1 MSVFNE
7 LHECHARHEAMAHRN
22 LDERFNLLKQPTALR
37 FEKFETL
44 ADLMALKDHDDGV
57 DIYSENGKYRVNWHV
72 NSLYVTELYDDPDA
86 DKKLKDILVEYEGDD
101 MAAAIEDLEADF
113 GTLDDLIARAEDEN
127 RDDLE
132 IRVYEVKSSDTFSPM
147 AMVNLPRLT
156 KIPTK
161 WGHRDIMRVLAN
173 GQFSYFA
180 NVKKDRISDVLSE
193 LESLFEKGRFI
204 DRMKF
209 EESSRTAGL
218 LRYTT
223 RRVRVDLG
231 LR

>member
-1 MSVFNE
+1 MSAFNK
-7 LHECHARHEAMAHRN
+7 LHECHALYEAMMHRC
-22 LDERFNLLKQPTALR
+22 LDERFNLLKQPTELR
-37 FEKFETL
+37 FEKFKTL
-44 ADLMALKDHDDGV
+44 TDIMALKGHDDGV
-57 DIYSENGKYRVNWHV
+57 DIYSDDGKYRVNWH
-72 NSLYVTELYDDPDA
+72 SDQLYITELYDDPDA
-86 DKKLKDILVEYEGDD
+86 DKKLKDILLAYEGDG
-101 MAAAIEDLEADF
+101 MASAIIDLDTYF
-113 GTLDDLIARAEDEN
+113 GTLDDLIERAEDEN
-127 RDDLE
+127 RDSLE
-132 IRVYEVKSSDTFSPM
+132 IRVYEVEASKTFSPI
-147 AMVNLPRLT
+147 AMTNLPRLT
-156 KIPTK
+156 KLPTK

-180 NVKKDRISDVLSE
+180 NVRKERVSDVMSE

-223 RRVRVDLG
+223 RRVQVNLG